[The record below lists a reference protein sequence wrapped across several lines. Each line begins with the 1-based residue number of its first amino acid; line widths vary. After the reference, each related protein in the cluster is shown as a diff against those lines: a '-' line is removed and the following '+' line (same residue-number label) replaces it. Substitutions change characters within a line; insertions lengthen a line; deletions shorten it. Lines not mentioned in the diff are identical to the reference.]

1 MSKNKAKKS
10 IAIFD
15 IDGTIFRSS
24 LLIEFNKGLVDAK
37 IIPKQAV
44 KKLLPD
50 YFAWR
55 NRVGSYD
62 KYLTAVIEMHASEIK
77 NKKMVDCRRVAKQV
91 FDKHKDRVYRF
102 TRAELQRL
110 QKTHFTV
117 AISGS
122 PQEMVSQF
130 AKYYK
135 FDAYHSTVYEV
146 TLSGVY
152 TGQIADRRPI
162 GMKAQLVQNIVEDHN
177 LTLKNSWGFGDT
189 ENDIGVLSL
198 VDNAVAINP
207 SSGLFVA
214 AKNKG
219 WKVVV
224 ERKDLVY
231 EM

>member
-10 IAIFD
+10 IAVFD

-37 IIPKQAV
+37 IIPKHAV

-77 NKKMVDCRRVAKQV
+77 NKKVDDCRRVAKQV

-219 WKVVV
+219 WQVVV